1 MLLFELGMMFE
12 AYSTDSAKRSIKE
25 LIDIRPEYA
34 TRKVHGKEFKVD
46 PSALK
51 LGHIIVI
58 KPGERIPVD
67 AVVVSGTT
75 SIDTKLSLIH
85 ISHSEDSLEAGHSA
99 RPTRSL
105 KNMG

>member
-58 KPGERIPVD
+58 NRESASLWMR
-67 AVVVSGTT
+67 
-75 SIDTKLSLIH
+75 LSSPALQALIQR
-85 ISHSEDSLEAGHSA
+85 L
-99 RPTRSL
+99 
-105 KNMG
+105 